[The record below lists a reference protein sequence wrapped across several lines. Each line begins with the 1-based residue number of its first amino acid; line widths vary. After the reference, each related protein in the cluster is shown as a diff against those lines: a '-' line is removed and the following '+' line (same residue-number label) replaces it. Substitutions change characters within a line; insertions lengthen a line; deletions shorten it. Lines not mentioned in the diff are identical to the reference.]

1 LWHSQKKERE
11 RERGD
16 VKLRHIRVSIVAAE
30 EQQVLHILCLCI
42 RALFTQHALGMRRI
56 ILSSVVCPVLPY
68 FSAFSY
74 KLYDFQKKKILI
86 IKRVF

>member
-1 LWHSQKKERE
+1 VVFTKKKGE
-11 RERGD
+11 RERGK

-30 EQQVLHILCLCI
+30 KQQVLHILCLCI
-42 RALFTQHALGMRRI
+42 RALVTQHTLGMRRI
-56 ILSSVVCPVLPY
+56 ILSSVVCLVLPY

-74 KLYDFQKKKILI
+74 KLYDFQKIYILI